1 MAKKQFK
8 IGEYALGGIID
19 VQTNDK
25 IKTIEIQARDFRTKA
40 IVRSNTFAQ
49 ANIEMMD
56 DYLNELTSYYYAEK
70 VLNWIKSVI

>member
-19 VQTNDK
+19 VQTNDRLR
-25 IKTIEIQARDFRTKA
+25 TVEIQARDFRSKA
-40 IVRSNTFAQ
+40 IVQSGTFAQ
-49 ANIEMMD
+49 ASIDVID

-70 VLNWIKSVI
+70 VLNWIKSVM